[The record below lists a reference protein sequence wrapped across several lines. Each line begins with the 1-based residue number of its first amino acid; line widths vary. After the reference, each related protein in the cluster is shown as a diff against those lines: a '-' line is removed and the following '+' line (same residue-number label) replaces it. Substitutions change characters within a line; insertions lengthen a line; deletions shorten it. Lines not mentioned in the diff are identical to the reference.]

1 MSERTDR
8 AERNKDPLQVYA
20 EADEQTRAVIE
31 KELDRIDALDR
42 RDVQLNSLGLT
53 YGVVVTLA
61 FLAACVYLVATG
73 HGVEGTVLASSS
85 SAAWS
90 RSWRWVAVADQ
101 AYATA
106 IASIETSRPRG
117 SLTLAGADRAG
128 AGSGMCRA

>member
-8 AERNKDPLQVYA
+8 SERNKDPLQVYA

-73 HGVEGTVLASSS
+73 HGVEGTVLGVVFISGL
-85 SAAWS
+85 
-90 RSWRWVAVADQ
+90 VA
-101 AYATA
+101 
-106 IASIETSRPRG
+106 I
-117 SLTLAGADRAG
+117 LALGR
-128 AGSGMCRA
+128 RR